1 VVSQLRD
8 LAVQSPRQSI
18 GHFVKPSSRLT
29 RQPWKHQVLGH
40 TFYKQRAPLD
50 GTRVLGLRTRLL
62 ERESHDG
69 DLLAASNA
77 NQIELAFCHHIFPAK
92 PAIRDTV
99 ALRGFLESAGR
110 AGWSVLAWCD
120 RRYTFT
126 TFAHASNTTRCG
138 LRNIQTTGSQPRG
151 VRERR
156 HHSDSCRNGPKR

>member
-8 LAVQSPRQSI
+8 FAVKSPRQSI
-18 GHFVKPSSRLT
+18 GHSVKPSSRLT
-29 RQPWKHQVLGH
+29 RQPWKHQVLHH
-40 TFYKQRAPLD
+40 TFYKQRAPLNE
-50 GTRVLGLRTRLL
+50 TRVLGQRTRLIK
-62 ERESHDG
+62 RESHDG
-69 DLLAASNA
+69 DLLA
-77 NQIELAFCHHIFPAK
+77 IELAFCHHIFPAK

-151 VRERR
+151 VGERR